1 MPLWRDRCHGRR
13 RIRTA
18 SARPWQRSLHV
29 RFSVATDTGDLEAE
43 SRAPRGSGVARL
55 ISSISTA
62 CLAALAGLALLTV
75 SLPAEAQWA
84 GGSSTH
90 TLPVFTP
97 DGDLQYPRSMREPGP
112 MARRLEEPDALLP
125 EIGTESGRSG
135 RDRIALV
142 GGESDAVAQRVQGRQ
157 GGNGQLSMGTSR
169 RDTQ

>member
-1 MPLWRDRCHGRR
+1 M
-13 RIRTA
+13 
-18 SARPWQRSLHV
+18 
-29 RFSVATDTGDLEAE
+29 
-43 SRAPRGSGVARL
+43 ARL